1 MHAPTPLVVV
11 CVLIGLLV
19 LSPLVYLVVRAFQG
33 SGTERLSSFFFSMQ
47 TLGYAGRSIGLACV
61 VVIGSLL
68 ISLALAWVTLAR
80 DLPFRR
86 LCTMLVVCPLA
97 VPCYVGAAVF
107 IGVFSPR
114 GPLGSFCAE
123 LGLAPGWFSGF
134 WASAFVL
141 TLFVYPLAYLSIR
154 AGLRGIDR
162 SAFDAARLL
171 GCTTFG
177 SLRSGVL
184 PQLRPSIM
192 GGAVVVAL
200 YSLGEF
206 GAVSMLRTNTFTR
219 VIYIQYESAFDRTGA
234 ALSSLALAL
243 LIGCVLVLSARFR
256 RSHAVARRT
265 RGYRPFEWT
274 LGAWRWAALCLVL
287 CVVALGL
294 VLPVWSLISWWGRTS
309 LSVDLG
315 ALFTGPLVNSLVL
328 SFAAGLAVILLA
340 LPIGLLS
347 SRHASPLATLIER
360 VTHVGFGLPG
370 IVVGLSLVFLALKLI
385 PALYQTW
392 SVVVLGYC
400 VLFLALASGP
410 IRTGFERASRS
421 FDDVARTLGA
431 GRWLRF
437 RTVTLPFLLP
447 GVISG
452 FLLVF
457 ISTAKE
463 LPCTLLLSPAGTHTL
478 ATRVWQYTDEAMYA
492 EAAIPALALIFISA
506 VFVGVLVWREDLLES
521 A

>member
-11 CVLIGLLV
+11 CAVIGLVV
-19 LSPLVYLVVRAFQG
+19 LTPLAYLLIRALQG
-33 SGTERLSSFFFSMQ
+33 GGSERLSSFFFSLQ
-47 TLGYAGRSIGLACV
+47 TLGYAGRSVGLACV
-61 VVIGSLL
+61 VVIGSVTL
-68 ISLALAWVTLAR
+68 SSALAWVTLAR

-114 GPLGSFCAE
+114 GALGGLCSD

-154 AGLRGIDR
+154 AGLRGVDR
-162 SAFDAARLL
+162 SPFDAARVL
-171 GCTTFG
+171 GCTTLG
-177 SLRSGVL
+177 SFRSGIL
-184 PQLRPSIM
+184 PQLRPSVV

-206 GAVSMLRTNTFTR
+206 GAVSMLRTYTFTR

-234 ALSSLALAL
+234 ALSSLALAA
-243 LIGCVLVLSARFR
+243 LIGCVLLLSGRFR
-256 RSHAVARRT
+256 RSHAVARRS
-265 RGYRPFEWT
+265 RGYRPFEWR
-274 LGAWRWAALCLVL
+274 LGVWRWPVLLMVL
-287 CVVALGL
+287 CVVSLGL
-294 VLPVWSLISWWGRTS
+294 LLPVFSLISWWGRTS
-309 LSVDLG
+309 LSIDVV
-315 ALFTGPLVNSLVL
+315 ALLTGPLMNSLLL
-328 SFAAGLAVILLA
+328 SCAAGLAVTVLA
-340 LPIGLLS
+340 LPIAMLA
-347 SRHASPLATLIER
+347 SRHASPLSALLER
-360 VTHVGFGLPG
+360 ITHLGFGLPG
-370 IVVGLSLVFLALKLI
+370 IVVGLSLVFVALRLV

-392 SVVVLGYC
+392 LVVVLGYC

-410 IRTGFERASRS
+410 IRVGFERAARS
-421 FDDVARTLGA
+421 FDDAARTLGA
-431 GRWLRF
+431 GPWLRF
-437 RTVTLPFLLP
+437 RTVTLPFLIP
-447 GVISG
+447 GIISG

-492 EAAIPALALIFISA
+492 EASIPALALILISA
-506 VFVGVLVWREDLLES
+506 VLVGVLVWREDLLES

>member
-11 CVLIGLLV
+11 CLLIGLLMF
-19 LSPLVYLVVRAFQG
+19 SPLIYLVMRAFQG
-33 SGTERLSSFFFSMQ
+33 SGTERVGSVLLSMQ
-47 TLGYAGRSIGLACV
+47 TLEYAARSVGLACV
-61 VVIGSLL
+61 VVIASLT

-86 LCTMLVVCPLA
+86 VCTMLVVCPLA

-114 GPLGSFCAE
+114 GPLGSLCAD
-123 LGLAPGWFSGF
+123 LGFAPGWFSGF

-162 SAFDAARLL
+162 SAFDAARVL
-171 GCTTFG
+171 GCTAIGAF
-177 SLRSGVL
+177 RSGIL
-184 PQLRPSIM
+184 PQLRPSIV

-234 ALSSLALAL
+234 ALSSLALVV
-243 LIGCVLVLSARFR
+243 LIGGVLILSSRAR
-256 RSHAVARRT
+256 RSHAVARRV

-274 LGAWRWAALCLVL
+274 LGAWRWAALLLVL
-287 CVVALGL
+287 FMVSLGL
-294 VLPVWSLISWWGRTS
+294 ILPVWSLLSWWGRTGLAVDVSS
-309 LSVDLG
+309 LL
-315 ALFTGPLVNSLVL
+315 TGPLANSLFL
-328 SFAAGLAVILLA
+328 SSAAGISVIVLAFPIALLA
-340 LPIGLLS
+340 
-347 SRHASPLATLIER
+347 SRHSSPLSNLIER
-360 VTHVGFGLPG
+360 LTHVGFGLPG
-370 IVVGLSLVFLALKLI
+370 IVVGLSLVFLALRVI

-392 SVVVLGYC
+392 FILVLGYC

-421 FDDVARTLGA
+421 FDDAARTLGA

-437 RTVTLPFLLP
+437 RTVTLPFLVP
-447 GVISG
+447 GVFSG

-492 EAAIPALALIFISA
+492 EAAVPALALIFISA
-506 VFVGVLVWREDLLES
+506 VLVGVLVWREDLLES

>member
-1 MHAPTPLVVV
+1 MV
-11 CVLIGLLV
+11 IGLLV
-19 LSPLVYLVVRAFQG
+19 LSPLVYLVVRALQSSG
-33 SGTERLSSFFFSMQ
+33 SQRLDSFFFSLE

-61 VVIGSLL
+61 VVVGSLM

-114 GPLGSFCAE
+114 GPLGSFCAD

-177 SLRSGVL
+177 SFRSGVL
-184 PQLRPSIM
+184 PQLRPSIV

-287 CVVALGL
+287 CMVALGL

-315 ALFTGPLVNSLVL
+315 SLFTGPLVNSLVL

-370 IVVGLSLVFLALKLI
+370 IVVGLSLVFLVLKLI

-392 SVVVLGYC
+392 SIVVLGYC

-410 IRTGFERASRS
+410 IRSGFERASRS